1 VSPMKMTYT
10 EKINGKPDAMAIQT
24 MAADKKS
31 FTEVSWAPG
40 KESEKSSAVYV
51 KQ

>member
-1 VSPMKMTYT
+1 
-10 EKINGKPDAMAIQT
+10 

-31 FTEVSWAPG
+31 FTKVSWTPG
-40 KESEKSSAVYV
+40 KESEKSTAVYV